1 MSLIKGYQQ
10 GSDITILNNWYRRPT
25 RNEDGK
31 YDDGSMTVVFRDNKT
46 GEKHQQCVKNPK
58 CRFYMAKPDVF
69 IDHNELF
76 MPENKLDKYIVP
88 YKDQLKEIA
97 KLTDNLDFYYNN
109 LKNGNPKANNEL
121 YGNMRVFDAD
131 YDIEN
136 HWRGMFDEQYT
147 NTPGIVSKAYFDIE
161 VDSINAMN
169 DFPEPGECPI
179 NAISI
184 IDDKTNECHTF
195 LLENDNNPLI
205 KQFKR
210 NIGSELENEIRGYI
224 RKQVGGWKNEIRY
237 GLNKLTFHFH
247 FYPEDEEIK
256 LIQDLFIFINTYQP
270 DFVLAWNMAF
280 DLPYIIARIQKLGYR
295 PEDIICHPDFDEKVV
310 KYFIDERNYSE
321 YAERGDYATISSYS
335 VFIDQML
342 QLAQRRKNQKVPYR
356 SHKLDDVGEAVA
368 HVRKL
373 NYHHI
378 TTELPKLPYLD
389 YKTFV
394 IYNILDTI
402 CQKCIEFRTGDVG
415 YIYNKCLANNTKY
428 AKGHRQTVYLR
439 NRASKSFRT
448 ENGDNVFVIGNNVNA
463 LHPSEE
469 KFKGAFV
476 ADARKITDY
485 AKRTILGVPVMIFNN
500 LVDYDYA
507 SLYPSTMR
515 QMNIAPNT
523 ILGFIDIPEPVF
535 ENENR
540 YHTDRFVR
548 GGSFLEDYQSH
559 VFLEFGSRWFGLAD
573 YVTLYDDVCNYMNA
587 MMQPVGYYN
596 SYNNVIDPF
605 IMIDRNIKVD
615 PFVFVNH
622 DKKVDPFVIRKPIP
636 EEVRYTEKDFKEMQ
650 YVNIR
655 F

>member
-10 GSDITILNNWYRRPT
+10 GSDITIMNNWYRRP
-25 RNEDGK
+25 RKNEDGK
-31 YDDGSMTVVFRDNKT
+31 YDDGAMTVVFRDNKT
-46 GEKHQQCVKNPK
+46 GQKFHQYIKNPK
-58 CRFYMAKPDVF
+58 CRFYMAKPETN
-69 IDHNELF
+69 IEHWELF
-76 MPENKLDKYIVP
+76 MPEDQLEKIIVP

-109 LKNGNPKANNEL
+109 IKNGNPKANNEL
-121 YGNMRVFDAD
+121 YSHARIFDAD

-147 NTPGIVSKAYFDIE
+147 NTPGTLNKAFFDIE

-184 IDDKTNECHTF
+184 IDERTNECHTF

-210 NIGSELENEIRGYI
+210 NIGPELDNEIREYI

-237 GLNKLTFHFH
+237 GLDKLTFHFH
-247 FYPEDEEIK
+247 FYPEVDEIQ
-256 LIQDLFIFINTYQP
+256 LIQDLFIFINNYQP

-280 DLPYIIARIQKLGYR
+280 DLPYIIARIQKLGFK
-295 PEDIICHPDFDEKVV
+295 PEDIICHPDFEEKVAR
-310 KYFIDERNYSE
+310 YFIDERNYSE
-321 YAERGDYATISSYS
+321 YAERGDYATIASYS

-356 SHKLDDVGEAVA
+356 SHKLDDVGEAIA

-373 NYHHI
+373 DYHHI
-378 TTELPKLPYLD
+378 TNELPKLPYLD

-402 CQKCIEFRTGDVG
+402 CQKCIEFRTGDIG

-448 ENGDNVFVIGNNVNA
+448 ENDQVYIIGNNVNG
-463 LHPSEE
+463 LHPSTEN
-469 KFKGAFV
+469 FKGAFV

-540 YHTDRFVR
+540 YNVERFVR
-548 GGSFLEDYQSH
+548 GGSFLEDLQSH

-573 YVTLYDDVCNYMNA
+573 YATLLDDVCNYLNA
-587 MMQPVGYYN
+587 MMRGVGIYN
-596 SYNNVIDPF
+596 SYHNTVNPL
-605 IMIDRNIKVD
+605 IMIDKDIKIN
-615 PFVFVNH
+615 PLIMNEPGKKINPLVFRT
-622 DKKVDPFVIRKPIP
+622 PMP
-636 EEVRYTEKDFKEMQ
+636 ESVKFTKEQFEEMQ